1 LKIAWQFLKKIRV
14 TIGPIN
20 PAPGYMPKRNGNMSK
35 QKLVC
40 ELGAWLKEWSKH
52 KALSLNSSTTK
63 KTRMLTASLFMITQR
78 YEQPKLYQLNK
89 QNVIHPYN
97 GCKTE

>member
-20 PAPGYMPKRNGNMSK
+20 PAPGYMPKRNGNMSM

-40 ELGAWLKEWSKH
+40 ELGAWLKEW
-52 KALSLNSSTTK
+52 
-63 KTRMLTASLFMITQR
+63 R
-78 YEQPKLYQLNK
+78 
-89 QNVIHPYN
+89 
-97 GCKTE
+97 